1 MGLGEGVVEDRGIV
15 DLLYDEGDDE
25 CVGEIPVGSDDL
37 EYRVW
42 TPFGGRAADFRTR
55 GGEPQGVLGERDRQ
69 MGSVDVGGGCPI
81 DEEAAIEAAAL
92 IRRYPGVFGR
102 EISRGTADAFIAGTA
117 IRRQMKLVTLNIRHF
132 ASVPIARLDALVINQ
147 DSDSWLPEA

>member
-1 MGLGEGVVEDRGIV
+1 MVSGRHSRTGTLYLIDSGVILRELRRDQ
-15 DLLYDEGDDE
+15 
-25 CVGEIPVGSDDL
+25 
-37 EYRVW
+37 
-42 TPFGGRAADFRTR
+42 RAAELLNYLARAGTIHVSVVTLTETLVGCRTPEEESAAFDLFRQVTS
-55 GGEPQGVLGERDRQ
+55 L
-69 MGSVDVGGGCPI
+69 PI
-81 DEEAAIEAAAL
+81 DEEAAIEAAAP